1 MSLEN
6 DDILPEDILF
16 LDEIRHYI
24 FMSDDND
31 EHEVILWFD
40 DGTDDDE

>member
-1 MSLEN
+1 MLLEN
-6 DDILPEDILF
+6 DDILLEDILS

-31 EHEVILWFD
+31 ELELILWFD